1 MPSRSLN
8 VDGVRVSWA
17 SSVSP
22 AAAKTARAASREKAP
37 ALEAPLS
44 RRDRM
49 AITAPSPKLSLAIDT
64 LQAAHLERRLRGFLR
79 TSSAEVLASVELLLD
94 RAESQTQKPLLFA
107 ISAHASKP
115 ALPLEEL
122 DRFVTRVNAMSSADA
137 ARLTSV
143 IDRSW
148 TRNDNARDPM
158 NMADRRGVI
167 YARDNRDGA
176 TDNDGLFQRF
186 TASCGPSV
194 IQMMLAE
201 ADPLYALKLHDAG
214 LYREGTRDAVAAF
227 QRELLEAHGGIAVG
241 EHVAQTRARFRNA
254 LGRLDLGAEDKRA
267 LQTYV
272 EGGKSKKLT
281 LRAAAGLEKMRRMFD
296 GFPTSR
302 ELGELRARAIAPR
315 DEGLGFDDFAA
326 ALGKI
331 ITPATGVIYQQTTPA
346 WGFARGQSWR
356 HLDAV
361 ARTLRAGVLV
371 PFGISEPSHWMLAGD
386 VDGKKPNR
394 RFLISDPLGGKTAWV
409 GERELISG
417 TFIGEEFRLCVGKE
431 RGYID
436 SFYLAAR

>member
-8 VDGVRVSWA
+8 VDGMRVSLRGA
-17 SSVSP
+17 SAATRSAGVPSRKKALSP
-22 AAAKTARAASREKAP
+22 PPPLASKVDFATARPLSTALAAAID
-37 ALEAPLS
+37 ALKS
-44 RRDRM
+44 
-49 AITAPSPKLSLAIDT
+49 
-64 LQAAHLERRLRGFLR
+64 AHLERRLRGFLR
-79 TSSAEVLASVELLLD
+79 TADEKTLAAVERLLD
-94 RAESQTQKPLLFA
+94 RAEPHAHRPLLAA
-107 ISAHASKP
+107 ISAHASKSQ
-115 ALPLEEL
+115 LPLEDL
-122 DRFVTRVNAMSSADA
+122 RAFVARLNAMSPDDA

-143 IDRSW
+143 IDRAW

-167 YARDNRDGA
+167 YARDLRDRA

-214 LYREGTRDAVAAF
+214 LYREGTRDAVAQF

-254 LGRLDLGAEDKRA
+254 LGRLDLGPEDKKA
-267 LQTYV
+267 LQSYV

-281 LRAAAGLEKMRRMFD
+281 ARAASGLEKMRRTFD
-296 GFPTSR
+296 GFPTAR
-302 ELGELRARAIAPR
+302 ELSELRARVIAPR
-315 DEGLGFDDFAA
+315 DEGLGFEDFAA
-326 ALGKI
+326 ALAKI
-331 ITPATGVIYQQTTPA
+331 MTPATGVSYRQTTPA
-346 WGFARGQSWR
+346 WGFARGQAWR

-361 ARTLRAGVLV
+361 ASTLRAGILV
-371 PFGISEPSHWMLAGD
+371 PFGISEPSHWMLASD

-409 GERELISG
+409 HERALISG
-417 TFIGEEFRLCVGKE
+417 VFVGEDFRLSVGRE
-431 RGYID
+431 RGFID
-436 SFYLAAR
+436 SFYLPAR